1 MCLLWSGGS
10 RVLFL
15 YVDVG
20 HGGGGGVFCPIYSKG
35 TIFTIG

>member
-20 HGGGGGVFCPIYSKG
+20 HGGGGWGFLSYL
-35 TIFTIG
+35 